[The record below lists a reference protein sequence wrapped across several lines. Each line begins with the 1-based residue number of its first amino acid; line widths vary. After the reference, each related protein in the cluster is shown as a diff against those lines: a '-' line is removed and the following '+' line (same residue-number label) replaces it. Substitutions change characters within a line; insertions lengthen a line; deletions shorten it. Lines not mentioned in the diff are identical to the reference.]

1 MLANIAVGLRWWLSG
16 KESACN
22 AGNLGSIPGSGRSS
36 GEGNSNPL
44 QASCLGNPL
53 DLGAGDSH
61 MMNYDSYMM
70 CICIYICMYMNHLAV
85 HLKLTQHSK
94 STLFY

>member
-1 MLANIAVGLRWWLSG
+1 MLANIAVGLPWWLSG

-22 AGNLGSIPGSGRSS
+22 VGNSGSIPGSGRSS

-70 CICIYICMYMNHLAV
+70 CICIYNMYIYESPCSSPETN
-85 HLKLTQHSK
+85 T
-94 STLFY
+94 T